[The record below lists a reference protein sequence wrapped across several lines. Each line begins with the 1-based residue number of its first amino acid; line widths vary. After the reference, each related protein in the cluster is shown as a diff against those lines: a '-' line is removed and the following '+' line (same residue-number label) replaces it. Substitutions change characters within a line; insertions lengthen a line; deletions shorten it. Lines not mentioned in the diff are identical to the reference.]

1 MKLDDL
7 YTIVY
12 NIKDSKDTN
21 AIALLGRAIS
31 SPIRIKILDLLG
43 NSPMKL
49 SDIADALDIQVS
61 SAAIH
66 MDILLDAG
74 IVSVDNSIKH
84 KGHVKFFS
92 YVKEKS
98 IVVNLRNI
106 EKQNNKDKKYVYKI
120 NIGDYTDAELHN
132 FGFASEECML
142 NDNDE
147 QMVFVDSR
155 HKAQALWAGK
165 GWVKYTIP
173 NNYTQDGDIEKI
185 DVTLEICSEA
195 IGYNHTFPSEIS
207 FYLND
212 TKLCTYLCPGD
223 FGDRY
228 GKYTPSWWYKEST
241 KYGMLTNICVT
252 KNGVF
257 LNGKSV
263 NTNVDIQS
271 LDLSK
276 GNKTTLKISVDD
288 DAKHQGGFN
297 LFGEKFGDYNIPIV
311 FTVYYKE

>member
-1 MKLDDL
+1 
-7 YTIVY
+7 
-12 NIKDSKDTN
+12 
-21 AIALLGRAIS
+21 
-31 SPIRIKILDLLG
+31 
-43 NSPMKL
+43 
-49 SDIADALDIQVS
+49 
-61 SAAIH
+61 
-66 MDILLDAG
+66 MD
-74 IVSVDNSIKH
+74 
-84 KGHVKFFS
+84 FM
-92 YVKEKS
+92 
-98 IVVNLRNI
+98 
-106 EKQNNKDKKYVYKI
+106 
-120 NIGDYTDAELHN
+120 N
-132 FGFASEECML
+132 FM
-142 NDNDE
+142 
-147 QMVFVDSR
+147 
-155 HKAQALWAGK
+155 
-165 GWVKYTIP
+165 KYTIP

-212 TKLCTYLCPGD
+212 TKLCTYICPGD

-271 LDLSK
+271 LNLSK